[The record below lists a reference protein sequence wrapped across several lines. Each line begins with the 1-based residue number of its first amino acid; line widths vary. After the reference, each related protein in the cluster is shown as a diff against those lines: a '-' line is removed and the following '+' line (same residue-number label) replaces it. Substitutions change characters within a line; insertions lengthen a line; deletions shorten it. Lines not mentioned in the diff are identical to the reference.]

1 MIEILVSINQTDIVK
16 VKKDMAADITLDT
29 YPDKPLK

>member
-16 VKKDMAADITLDT
+16 VKKDMPADITLDT